1 MIKSKLILVFA
12 CILVLALVTLN
23 YIGNG
28 LEIKPSYRMSSMH
41 KIHMVN
47 KEGNSVKWELSA
59 EKAVFPKGNREILL
73 NSLEL
78 KIKHTPE
85 IHLTSESG
93 IYTIET
99 GNMILKKSVELNV
112 KDTKF
117 KTAGMYWNN
126 REETLTTDNDVEF
139 IGKTFSIV
147 GKGLT
152 ANTKE
157 QKIRILK
164 DVKAVFYL

>member
-1 MIKSKLILVFA
+1 MIKSRFILLFT
-12 CILVLALVTLN
+12 CGLVLALITLN
-23 YIGNG
+23 YSRNG
-28 LEIKPSYRMSSMH
+28 LEIKPSYKMSSMH
-41 KIHMVN
+41 KLHLIN

-73 NSLEL
+73 NSLGL

-85 IHLTSESG
+85 IHLTSKSG
-93 IYTIET
+93 IYTIEN
-99 GNMILKKSVELNV
+99 GNMILNKSVELNV

-117 KTAGMYWNN
+117 ITAGMHWNN
-126 REETLTTDNDVEF
+126 REETLTTDNHVEF
-139 IGKTFSIV
+139 IGKTFNIV

-164 DVKAVFYL
+164 DVKAIFYL